1 MTCNL
6 NLLCKDG
13 YIISLALFVWRQ
25 IENACLSMSRHNFIL
40 WIFMLMYYTSYIF
53 HLPRKTACITLLEVF
68 CSVKSLELTVLLG
81 LFFNLHAKSVNG
93 GFVNWSEKFTGLKCF
108 REIYIGHC
116 SLSSK

>member
-25 IENACLSMSRHNFIL
+25 IENACLSMSIHNFIL

-53 HLPRKTACITLLEVF
+53 HLPRKTACITLLEVS

-81 LFFNLHAKSVNG
+81 LFLIFM
-93 GFVNWSEKFTGLKCF
+93 LKV
-108 REIYIGHC
+108 
-116 SLSSK
+116 SMVVL